1 MNYLIFTKYHIIP
14 FHIIYIYLY
23 IISYFIYINIYHI
36 ISCHIISYHIIYI
49 YRLFMSDESPCFL
62 RSRSAF
68 RIRQVTVP
76 PGAAGEAM
84 ARLKEGVIP
93 VEQKWFSRPYPLVN
107 IQINMENH
115 FLKEPNRLFLWAMF
129 KSYVKLPEGLGINL
143 GTDLIPCHEYRTLD
157 GNLGFLNHGGPK
169 LSWKSRFMLRGEK

>member
-1 MNYLIFTKYHIIP
+1 MSYH
-14 FHIIYIYLY
+14 F
-23 IISYFIYINIYHI
+23 
-36 ISCHIISYHIIYI
+36 ISYHIYI

-169 LSWKSRFMLRGEK
+169 LS